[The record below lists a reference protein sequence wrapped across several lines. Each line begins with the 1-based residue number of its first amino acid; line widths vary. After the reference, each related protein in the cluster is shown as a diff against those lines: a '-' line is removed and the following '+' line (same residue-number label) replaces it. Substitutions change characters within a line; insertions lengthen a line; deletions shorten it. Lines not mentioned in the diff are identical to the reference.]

1 MENKH
6 PIDRLF
12 QEKLGDIQVQPS
24 MDAWSEINA
33 QLGPAKSTNALY
45 LRIAAAVLI
54 LMVSGMV
61 WRSIHLT
68 QQQPTVALTPA
79 ISQPNEINYPQAAS
93 VFVYSLEI
101 KPEMKTKEPKTPNV
115 IVPMQII
122 PDLEVFSS
130 PKAMIV
136 QELPMIRMEKKEAF
150 MISFI
155 GPDVPQL
162 NLDQNQ
168 EKKIS
173 IYYYT
178 QATPESI
185 DASKGKLAKI
195 FDYARTTSPVDWVGD
210 IRSKKD
216 ELIENVF
223 SLD

>member
-1 MENKH
+1 MGNKH

-24 MDAWSEINA
+24 IDAWSEINA
-33 QLGPAKSTNALY
+33 QLGPTKSTNALY
-45 LRIAAAVLI
+45 LRVAAAVVI
-54 LMVSGMV
+54 LMVSSMV

-68 QQQPTVALTPA
+68 QQRSTLAVISAS
-79 ISQPNEINYPQAAS
+79 SQPDEINYPPAAN
-93 VFVYSLEI
+93 VVVYSLEI
-101 KPEMKTKEPKTPNV
+101 KADVNSKEPTAPNLV
-115 IVPMQII
+115 APMQII
-122 PDLEVFSS
+122 PDLEVFGS
-130 PKAMIV
+130 PKTMIV
-136 QELPMIRMEKKEAF
+136 QELPTIRMEKKEAT
-150 MISFI
+150 MISLI
-155 GPDVPQL
+155 GTDVPEL
-162 NLDQNQ
+162 NLNQNRQ
-168 EKKIS
+168 KKIS

-185 DASKGKLAKI
+185 DASKGKLSKI